1 MSARGPRPDHRV
13 TFAALTVGV
22 FAYSMLQ
29 NLVTP
34 ALHTVQTELHTT
46 QSTVTWV
53 VTAYLLSAAIMT
65 PIMGRL
71 GDIAGKKRVFVA
83 AMALLTAGSLLAA
96 VATSMTVMV
105 TARVIQGVSG
115 GVLPLS
121 FGIIR
126 DELPRDRVTGAVGV
140 IASLSAVG
148 AGVGTVLSGP
158 IVSALGYHW
167 LFWIPMIITAAGAI
181 AAVLLVPESPVRSG
195 ERISWLPALLLS
207 ATLVALLVPLSE
219 ANAWGWGSVKVVGL
233 LIAAVV
239 LACGWVAAEL
249 RARTPLI
256 DMNMMRLRA
265 VWTNNLVALLIG
277 FGLYAT
283 LAFLPQFVETPA
295 DAGYGFG
302 ASITEA
308 GLMLLPL
315 TAATFLVALCAGRL
329 AQRLGAKSLVVA
341 GSVIGVGATAMLAFA
356 HSSQWEIYVA
366 TAIMGVGFGLTFS
379 SMSGLI
385 VAAVPP
391 EQTGVAS
398 GMNANIRVIGGS
410 IGAALMASIV
420 TSHAGA
426 GGLPTE
432 AGYSTGFA
440 ILGVGLVLA
449 AAAGLLIPTL
459 KTVPPTGEHD
469 APHPQLGAVAAGTL
483 VGDDGE

>member
-1 MSARGPRPDHRV
+1 MSDQAPRTHYRV
-13 TFAALTVGV
+13 TFTALTVGV
-22 FAYSMLQ
+22 VAYSMLQ

-34 ALHTVQTELHTT
+34 ALRTVQSELHTT

-71 GDIAGKKRVFVA
+71 GDIAGKKHVFVA
-83 AMALLTAGSLLAA
+83 AMVLLSAGSLLAA
-96 VATSMTVMV
+96 VASNMTVMV
-105 TARVIQGVSG
+105 IARVIQGVSG

-126 DELPRDRVTGAVGV
+126 DEFPHERVTHAVGA

-158 IVSALGYHW
+158 IVSALDYHW
-167 LFWIPMIITAAGAI
+167 LFWAPMILTAVGAV
-181 AAVLLVPESPVRSG
+181 AALVFVPESPVRVD
-195 ERISWLPALLLS
+195 ERISWLPAGLLS
-207 ATLVALLVPLSE
+207 ATLVALLVPLSQASE
-219 ANAWGWGSVKVVGL
+219 WGWGSVKVIGL
-233 LIAAVV
+233 LIASVV
-239 LACGWVAAEL
+239 FGCGWVLSEM
-249 RARTPLI
+249 RASTPLI
-256 DMNMMRLRA
+256 DMKMMRLRA

-295 DAGYGFG
+295 SAGYGFG
-302 ASITEA
+302 SSITEA

-315 TAATFLVALCAGRL
+315 TAAIFLVALFAGRL
-329 AQRLGAKSLVVA
+329 AQRVGAKALVVA
-341 GSVIGVGATAMLAFA
+341 GSAIGVGAAAMLAFA
-356 HSSQWEIYVA
+356 HNAEWEIYGA
-366 TAIMGVGFGLTFS
+366 TAIMGIGFGLTFS

-385 VAAVPP
+385 VSAVPP

-420 TSHAGA
+420 TSNLST
-426 GGLPTE
+426 GGVPAE
-432 AGYSTGFA
+432 SGYTTGFA
-440 ILGVGLVLA
+440 ILGSGLILA
-449 AAAGLLIPTL
+449 ALAGLMIPT
-459 KTVPPTGEHD
+459 VRAARPSGERD
-469 APHPQLGAVAAGTL
+469 APSPRLATAGAGAAAT
-483 VGDDGE
+483 DGSE

>member
-1 MSARGPRPDHRV
+1 MSHRDRRPHYRV

-22 FAYSMLQ
+22 VAYAMLQ

-34 ALHTVQTELHTT
+34 ALSTVQTELHTT

-71 GDIAGKKRVFVA
+71 GDIAGKKRVFVV
-83 AMALLTAGSLLAA
+83 AMVMLTAGSLLAA
-96 VATSMTVMV
+96 LATNMTVMV
-105 TARVIQGVSG
+105 IARVIQGVSG

-126 DELPRDRVTGAVGV
+126 DEFPHDRVTGAVGV

-158 IVSALGYHW
+158 IVSVLNVHW
-167 LFWIPMIITAAGAI
+167 LFWIPMFVTAAAAITAVVFI
-181 AAVLLVPESPVRSG
+181 PESPVRTE
-195 ERISWLPALLLS
+195 ERIGWFPAVLLS
-207 ATLVALLVPLSE
+207 AALVALLVPLTQASS
-219 ANAWGWGSVKVVGL
+219 WGWGSTKVIGL
-233 LIAAVV
+233 LAAAVL
-239 LACGWVAAEL
+239 LAAGWVFAEL
-249 RARTPLI
+249 RVRTPFI
-256 DMNMMRLRA
+256 DMRMMRSRA

-283 LAFLPQFVETPA
+283 LAFLPQFVETPTV
-295 DAGYGFG
+295 AGYGFG

-315 TAATFLVALCAGRL
+315 TVAIFVVAIYSGRL
-329 AQRLGAKSLVVA
+329 TERLGAKALVVA
-341 GSVIGVGATAMLAFA
+341 GCAIGVGSTVMLVFA
-356 HSSQWEIYVA
+356 HSAPWEIYIA
-366 TAIMGVGFGLTFS
+366 TAIMGIGFGLAFS
-379 SMSGLI
+379 AMSGLI

-410 IGAALMASIV
+410 IGSALMASIV
-420 TSHAGA
+420 TSDLTA
-426 GGLPTE
+426 GGLPAE
-432 AGYSTGFA
+432 SGYTTGFA
-440 ILGVGLVLA
+440 VLGVGLLLA
-449 AAAGLLIPTL
+449 AFAASAIPTL
-459 KTVPPTGEHD
+459 RVAQPTDDHD
-469 APHPQLGAVAAGTL
+469 APHSQLGAVAGGTL
-483 VGDDGE
+483 VGDESE